1 MKNFKWDKKYLHW
14 GITAFL
20 VIMGSMLFLWI
31 LMRLSAVKALLMSLL
46 RVLAPFII
54 GFVIAYILK
63 DVCEFFRRC
72 FMRLMKRA
80 KNGKRALAASRILA
94 VTATQVLV
102 IGLVTGLL
110 VLILP
115 QIYYSVVHLV
125 ENSQTYYKAV
135 SDWISRLLDGDE
147 FMQETAQRW
156 ADTISRHLTEYL
168 TTSLLPRLTDIITS
182 ITGGVYSIFKGLF
195 NMIVGDII
203 SIYLLYNREMFS
215 AQSKKILYSLARPQ
229 RANRILD
236 EMSFVNR
243 ALGSYVVGNL
253 IDALIIGAANY
264 IFLLCTR
271 VPYAALTSIVMAV
284 FNLIPIF
291 GPVIGAVP
299 CAFLILLE
307 SPSKALV
314 FIIFTLVSQQL
325 DANVLKPRIH
335 SSRSG
340 ISGFWIMFAILFFG
354 GLFGL
359 WGMLLGVPLLTVIYD
374 ALRRL
379 NTKSLKSKGLPTDTE
394 EYKNIY
400 RIDPVSNSPVYEVS
414 PEGPEDGGGDTP
426 E

>member
-1 MKNFKWDKKYLHW
+1 
-14 GITAFL
+14 
-20 VIMGSMLFLWI
+20 MG
-31 LMRLSAVKALLMSLL
+31 
-46 RVLAPFII
+46 
-54 GFVIAYILK
+54 
-63 DVCEFFRRC
+63 
-72 FMRLMKRA
+72 LMKRA

-147 FMQETAQRW
+147 VMQETAQRW